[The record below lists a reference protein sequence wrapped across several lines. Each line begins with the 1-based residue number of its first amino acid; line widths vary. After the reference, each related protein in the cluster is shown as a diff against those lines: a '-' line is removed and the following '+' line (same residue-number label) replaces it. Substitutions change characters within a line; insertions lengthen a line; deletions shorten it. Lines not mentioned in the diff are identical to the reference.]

1 MPTEG
6 IFARVLHGGIIEKG
20 DEMELVSDSCIDGQ

>member
-6 IFARVLHGGIIEKG
+6 IFARVVNGGVTRVG
-20 DEMELVSDSCIDGQ
+20 DPIKVETGG